1 MELSTITTEAKNI
14 LSFIEYV
21 LPTGF
26 LDPSKLNEL
35 KHGLEQALT
44 ANNETKIM
52 EMIAQTDLF
61 FEECGKNTISN
72 IKKTLPTL
80 DPANGSGDGR

>member
-26 LDPSKLNEL
+26 LETSKLNEL

-44 ANNETKIM
+44 ANNETKII

-61 FEECGKNTISN
+61 FEECGNDTISK
-72 IKKTLPTL
+72 IKETLPTL
-80 DPANGSGDGR
+80 DAGR